1 MQYQAVIFDLD
12 GTLLDTLADLAGAM
26 NRVLFTR
33 GFPTHPTQAFRAF
46 VGNGATKLVWR
57 ALPEEQR
64 TDRQVAACLD
74 AFQQEYS
81 RTWNVTTRP
90 YEGIPEMLDAL
101 CARGLSLTVLTNKPQ
116 AFAERC
122 VQEFFPDGTFAEVR
136 GQQEG
141 VPLKPDPTSARKAA
155 RCLGVEPRDCL
166 YLGDSDVDMQ
176 TALRAGMHPVGAAW
190 GFRTEK
196 ELRAAGAI
204 NIITT
209 PQEMLNLIE

>member
-1 MQYQAVIFDLD
+1 MRYQAVLFDLD

-26 NRVLFTR
+26 NRVLHTR
-33 GFPTHPTQAFRAF
+33 GFPTHPTQAFCAF
-46 VGNGATKLVWR
+46 VGNGAAKLVWR

-64 TDRQVAACLD
+64 TDGQVAACLE
-74 AFQQEYS
+74 AFQKEYS
-81 RTWNVTTRP
+81 RTWNMTTRP

-101 CARGLSLTVLTNKPQ
+101 TARGLSLTVLTNKPQ

-122 VQEFFPDGTFAEVR
+122 VREYFPAGTFAEVR
-136 GQQEG
+136 GQQKG
-141 VPLKPDPTSARKAA
+141 VPLKPDPTSARQAA
-155 RCLGVEPRDCL
+155 QGLGIEPQACL

-176 TALRAGMHPVGAAW
+176 TALHAGMHPVGAAW

-209 PQEMLNLIE
+209 PQQILNLIA